1 MTAYSLIHNSFT
13 CTAQEAEAYK
23 RAEKEHGENI
33 AVRMNPHTF
42 RIEYY
47 NKITGEIVS
56 SHI

>member
-1 MTAYSLIHNSFT
+1 MAAYSLVNPSFT

-23 RAEKEHGENI
+23 RAEKEHGKNI

-47 NKITGEIVS
+47 NKITGKIVS

>member
-1 MTAYSLIHNSFT
+1 MAAYRLINPSFT
-13 CTAQEAEAYK
+13 CTAQEYEAYK

-33 AVRMNPHTF
+33 CCRINPQTF
-42 RIEYY
+42 KIEYY

>member
-1 MTAYSLIHNSFT
+1 MA
-13 CTAQEAEAYK
+13 AYK

-33 AVRMNPHTF
+33 CCRMNPQTF
-42 RIEYY
+42 KIEYY

>member
-1 MTAYSLIHNSFT
+1 MSVVSMSARTLSAWEY
-13 CTAQEAEAYK
+13 EALQ
-23 RAEKEHGENI
+23 RAKIEHAENV

-47 NKITGEIVS
+47 DTKTGKVVS

>member
-1 MTAYSLIHNSFT
+1 MAAYSLINPSFT

-23 RAEKEHGENI
+23 RAEKEHGKNI

-47 NKITGEIVS
+47 NKIYLP
-56 SHI
+56 